1 MSVEEI
7 DSTEEFQ
14 EKVLGAKTPVLV
26 DYSATWCGPC
36 KRIFPTIVKLA
47 GEFTSVS
54 FYKVDVDELDDVA
67 KEQKIKAMPT
77 FVLYQDGVEVQRI
90 IGADSSGVRGALEGL
105 ANPKEVNMEEVLSSD
120 PLGTGQN

>member
-47 GEFTSVS
+47 GEFTSIS
-54 FYKVDVDELDDVA
+54 FYKVDVDELEEVA

-105 ANPKEVNMEEVLSSD
+105 VNPKEVNMEEVLSSD